1 MAKILIHGSGHK
13 AASWNETISH
23 MENSDDI
30 LCPNLVSILEGK
42 EASYVNLY
50 SSFIEYC
57 SKIDGPVHLCGISL
71 GGILALNYALDF
83 PEKTKTLIL
92 IGTPYK
98 IPKAAFAFQ
107 NMIFRFLPESVFE
120 NMAFNK
126 KDTFALGNSM
136 KSLDFS
142 SRVQNIKCPTL
153 IICGKKDNANMKS
166 AYYLAQ
172 NIKNAELKIIENV
185 GHVVNEEAP
194 EVLAKILDEYYCLY
208 SYA

>member
-13 AASWNETISH
+13 ATSWNEMISH
-23 MENSDDI
+23 MENNSDI
-30 LCPNLVSILEGK
+30 LCPNLVSVLKGK

-50 SSFIEYC
+50 SSFTEYC
-57 SKIDGPVHLCGISL
+57 GKIDGQIHLCGISL
-71 GGILALNYALDF
+71 GGILALNYTLDF

-98 IPKAAFAFQ
+98 VPKAAFAFQ
-107 NMIFRFLPESVFE
+107 NMIFRFLPKSVFE
-120 NMAFNK
+120 NMAFDK

-166 AYYLAQ
+166 AYFLAQ
-172 NIKNAELKIIENV
+172 NIKNAELKIIENA

-194 EVLAKILDEYYCLY
+194 EALAKILDEYYCLY
-208 SYA
+208 S

>member
-30 LCPNLVSILEGK
+30 LYPNLVSILEGK

-50 SSFIEYC
+50 SSFTEYC
-57 SKIDGPVHLCGISL
+57 DKIDGPVHLCGISL

-107 NMIFRFLPESVFE
+107 NMIFRFLPKSVFE
-120 NMAFNK
+120 NMAFDK

-208 SYA
+208 S

>member
-13 AASWNETISH
+13 ATSWNEMISH
-23 MENSDDI
+23 MENNSDI
-30 LCPNLVSILEGK
+30 LCPNLVSVLKGK

-50 SSFIEYC
+50 SSFTEYC
-57 SKIDGPVHLCGISL
+57 GKIDGQIHLCGISL
-71 GGILALNYALDF
+71 GGILALNYTLDF

-98 IPKAAFAFQ
+98 VPKAAFAFQ
-107 NMIFRFLPESVFE
+107 NMLFRFLPKSVFE
-120 NMAFNK
+120 NMAFDK

-142 SRVQNIKCPTL
+142 DRVENIKCPTL

-194 EVLAKILDEYYCLY
+194 EALAKILDEYYCLY
-208 SYA
+208 S

>member
-57 SKIDGPVHLCGISL
+57 GKIDGPVHLCGISL

-98 IPKAAFAFQ
+98 VPKAAFALQ
-107 NMIFRFLPESVFE
+107 NMIFRFLPKSVFE
-120 NMAFNK
+120 NMAFDK

-142 SRVQNIKCPTL
+142 SGVQNIKCPAL

-172 NIKNAELKIIENV
+172 NIKNAELKIIENA
-185 GHVVNEEAP
+185 GHVVNEDAP
-194 EVLAKILDEYYCLY
+194 EALAKILDDYYKSY
-208 SYA
+208 S

>member
-57 SKIDGPVHLCGISL
+57 GKIDGPVHLCGISL

-98 IPKAAFAFQ
+98 VPKAAFVFQ
-107 NMIFRFLPESVFE
+107 NMIFRFLPKSVFE
-120 NMAFNK
+120 NMAFDK

-166 AYYLAQ
+166 AYYLAK

-208 SYA
+208 S

>member
-1 MAKILIHGSGHK
+1 MAKILLHGSGHK

-50 SSFIEYC
+50 SSFVEYC
-57 SKIDGPVHLCGISL
+57 GKIDGQIHLCGISL

-98 IPKAAFAFQ
+98 VPKAAFAFQ
-107 NMIFRFLPESVFE
+107 NMIFRFLPKSVFE
-120 NMAFNK
+120 NMAFDK

>member
-23 MENSDDI
+23 MEDNRDI
-30 LCPNLVSILEGK
+30 LCPNLFCVLNGK
-42 EASYVNLY
+42 EASYANLY
-50 SSFIEYC
+50 SSFTEYC
-57 SKIDGPVHLCGISL
+57 DKIDGALHLCGISL

-83 PEKTKTLIL
+83 PEKVKTLIL

-98 IPKAAFAFQ
+98 IPKIAFAFQ
-107 NMIFRFLPESVFE
+107 NMIFRFLPKSVFE

-136 KSLDFS
+136 KDLDFS

-153 IICGKKDNANMKS
+153 IIYGKKDNANIKS
-166 AYYLAQ
+166 AHCLAK
-172 NIKNAELKIIENV
+172 NIKNAELKIIENA
-185 GHVVNEEAP
+185 GHVVNEESP
-194 EVLAKILDEYYCLY
+194 KVLAKILDEYYRLH
-208 SYA
+208 S